1 MTHVSDLVVLGE
13 AVVVEDGEPQRLVE
27 GVRVR
32 KVLELELGRNN
43 LVPVSDSNFP
53 AKMTAHLLVEE
64 GVEGLAVHLGLEL
77 LLPLRVRH
85 QEHLRRGREKTYSI
99 FSFFGL
105 FLFVLVG
112 LSLVTGIVL
121 VIQELRV

>member
-1 MTHVSDLVVLGE
+1 MTPTDLDLADLVVLGE

-32 KVLELELGRNN
+32 KVLELELERI
-43 LVPVSDSNFP
+43 LAQVSGLNFP

-85 QEHLRRGREKTYSI
+85 QEHLGRGREKTFSI

-105 FLFVLVG
+105 FVLVG
-112 LSLVTGIVL
+112 LTLVTGEARIGV
-121 VIQELRV
+121 